1 MMAMAGRLCKPSPT
15 RRRVLQVAG
24 ALAALYG
31 LYAFFHRSISTYLFL
46 QSQFVFFDFEEPLIF
61 FFLDY
66 LAAMGL
72 FVWIGHQL
80 AKAMLA
86 LQKRSAQQ

>member
-1 MMAMAGRLCKPSPT
+1 MAGGCASPPH
-15 RRRVLQVAG
+15 RRRVLQVPG
-24 ALAALYG
+24 HSPPCMDSTPFSTVPSPPICFCSHSLS
-31 LYAFFHRSISTYLFL
+31 FSI
-46 QSQFVFFDFEEPLIF
+46 FEKPLIF